1 MGQFC
6 RAQVPVSSKRQLV
19 HGPSAQSVGCLS
31 AVVLG
36 NAGWKVPRS
45 AAIEDVKCCTH
56 DLDGG
61 KISPV

>member
-1 MGQFC
+1 M
-6 RAQVPVSSKRQLV
+6 